1 MKIEIE
7 IYSNA
12 NYVSNFL
19 VLTYHCLIVP
29 LCLKCSLHVGLL
41 SVAYKPY
48 FFFRV
53 DIA

>member
-7 IYSNA
+7 MYYNA

-19 VLTYHCLIVP
+19 DLTYHCPIVP

-41 SVAYKPY
+41 SVAYKP
-48 FFFRV
+48 FFFLRV

>member
-1 MKIEIE
+1 MKIE

-19 VLTYHCLIVP
+19 DLTYHCPIVP
-29 LCLKCSLHVGLL
+29 LCLKCSLHVGRRA
-41 SVAYKPY
+41 VAYKPY